1 MARGPPRLRS
11 IFLSPSSTTPITH
24 LTPPLTH
31 AHGVLVPPLRSSL
44 LQVFEQASCGG
55 ASETR
60 RAGDSFAD

>member
-1 MARGPPRLRS
+1 MARVPPRP
-11 IFLSPSSTTPITH
+11 IFL
-24 LTPPLTH
+24 PPLPHLYHPPHPSLTY

-55 ASETR
+55 AGESR